1 MVKKIDWLTGLA
13 LSFVLLSVTTYFIH
27 FLIFDDST
35 FIFKYFVAQLGFLP
49 ISTLLV
55 TVVLNRLMGKR
66 DRNARMQKLNMVIGA
81 FYMDVGT
88 DLLKYLASIDLEARN
103 FGEHLQLNT
112 QWSKDDFAQ
121 AKRKIRDINMDK
133 NTIPCHLVE
142 IEAFLTN
149 KREHLLRLLENPN
162 LLEHESFSQLLW
174 AVFHLTEEMAGRNDL
189 INLSKADYAHLRG
202 DISRVYIHLVNQWID
217 YMENLHSNYPYL
229 FSLAIR
235 TNPFNPEA
243 TIEVKE

>member
-88 DLLKYLASIDLEARN
+88 DLLKYLASIDLEARS
-103 FGEHLQLNT
+103 FGQHLQLNT
-112 QWSKDDFAQ
+112 QWSKADFEQ

-142 IEAFLTN
+142 IEAFLTD

-174 AVFHLTEEMAGRNDL
+174 AVFHLTEEMAGRKDL

-217 YMENLHSNYPYL
+217 YMENLHQNYPYL

-235 TNPFNPEA
+235 TNPFDPQA